1 MNYTIEKPKGIDHF
15 IQKIQSDLFKKLG
28 WENLEMYGRVYK
40 NPSKAKGIT
49 LEAYQ
54 GKKEYKDV
62 FTNDKK
68 AASVFFIDENEHK
81 TTNGIYYNA
90 EVKIVFM
97 VNLAKLY
104 PDVSNRADTD
114 AQVHCAKLVGQ
125 HKIFT
130 VTGIE
135 KGIETIF
142 KGINTDGIKLTDLQP
157 YHVFA
162 IVGNLKYQLNYC

>member
-1 MNYTIEKPKGIDHF
+1 MNHTIEKPKGIDHY
-15 IQKIQSDLFKKLG
+15 IQQIQNDLFKKLG
-28 WENLEMYGRVYK
+28 WGDIEAYGRVYK
-40 NPSKAKGIT
+40 NPSKGKGIT
-49 LEAYQ
+49 LQAYE

-68 AASVFFIDENEHK
+68 SASVFFIDDDEHK
-81 TTNGIYYNA
+81 TENRVYYNA

-97 VNLAKLY
+97 VNLSKIY
-104 PDVSNRADTD
+104 PDAKNRADTD
-114 AQVHCAKLVGQ
+114 AQVHAAKIVSN

-130 VTGIE
+130 ITGFE

-142 KGINTDGIKLTDLQP
+142 KGINTEGIKLTDLQP
-157 YHVFA
+157 FHVFA